1 MELETKEKA
10 VPNAVVGATEEQQIS
25 KNVTQIIPEDLD
37 GNNTKPTETSVL
49 TSRREYN

>member
-25 KNVTQIIPEDLD
+25 KNV
-37 GNNTKPTETSVL
+37 GSSGVMVG
-49 TSRREYN
+49 